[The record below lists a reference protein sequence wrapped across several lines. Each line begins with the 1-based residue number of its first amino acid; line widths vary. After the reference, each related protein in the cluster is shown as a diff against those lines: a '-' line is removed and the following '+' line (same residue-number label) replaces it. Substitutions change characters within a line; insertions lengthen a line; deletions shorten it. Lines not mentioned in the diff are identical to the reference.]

1 MIITWGKEGKGA
13 WHKTRLA
20 KAERRAARRA
30 IRGLHIRKALGHARS
45 ATNYKGT

>member
-13 WHKTRLA
+13 WHKRRAA
-20 KAERRAARRA
+20 KAERRAAKREL
-30 IRGLHIRKALGHARS
+30 RGLHARKVGHARS